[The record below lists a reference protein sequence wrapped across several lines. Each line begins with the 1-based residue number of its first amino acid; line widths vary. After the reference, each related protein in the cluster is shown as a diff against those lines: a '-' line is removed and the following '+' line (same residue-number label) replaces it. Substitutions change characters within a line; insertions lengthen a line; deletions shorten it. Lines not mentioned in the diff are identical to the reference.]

1 MRGKRYVALLVVVL
15 VGLLAVVLASPMAS
29 ATQTRAAADVAH
41 AQAALKGLSNLPKW
55 KAPGPAFNARKV
67 MKGKAILSI
76 PGSGT
81 DPFYV
86 QIENAMK
93 AAAAAV
99 GYKFSTWNNQGQM
112 AQYQQ
117 GIQNGIARKVAVI
130 DLLAGPDPN
139 ALKPQIDAAK
149 AAHVL
154 VVSSHLSAF
163 EQKVPNVSANLPQ
176 DYTRAGRLLAD
187 WVITKDTKAHV
198 LVLISQEIVST
209 AAVVNGITSEFNKYG
224 GPDIKFT
231 FVNVPVPDWGTKIQP
246 TVQSAIVADPQLTY
260 VISIYDS
267 MSQFVVP
274 AIAATSSASRV
285 HAIGFNNT
293 PFVLDLVRQGKIEMD
308 FGDMLN
314 WAGWAIADAEMRL
327 IAHMP
332 VLEKP
337 GHFLNNPFRL
347 FTIAN
352 VKEAGVPASFLKG
365 YGSYIPQYKKL
376 WGIK

>member
-1 MRGKRYVALLVVVL
+1 M
-15 VGLLAVVLASPMAS
+15 VGLLAVMLASPMAS
-29 ATQTRAAADVAH
+29 ASTTRAAANVAH
-41 AQAALKGLSNLPKW
+41 AKAALKGLTNVPKW
-55 KAPGPAFNARKV
+55 KAPGPAFNAKKV
-67 MKGKAILSI
+67 MKGKSILSI

-86 QIENAMK
+86 QIENGMK
-93 AAAAAV
+93 AAADAV
-99 GYKFSTWNNQGQM
+99 GYKFSTWNNQGQLS
-112 AQYQQ
+112 QYQQ
-117 GIQNGIARKVAVI
+117 GIATGISQKVSLI
-130 DLLAGPDPN
+130 DLLAGPDP
-139 ALKPQIDAAK
+139 ATLKPQIDAAK
-149 AAHVL
+149 AAGIL
-154 VVSSHLSAF
+154 VVASHLSAF

-187 WVITKDTKAHV
+187 WVISHDTKAHV

-224 GPDIKFT
+224 GPDIKYT

-274 AIAATSSASRV
+274 AIAATNSASRV

-293 PFVLDLVRQGKIEMD
+293 PFVIDLVRQGKVQMD

-347 FTIAN
+347 FTKAN
-352 VKEAGVPASFLKG
+352 AAQAGVPASFLKG

-376 WGIK
+376 WGLK